1 MSDSSKGIERRAD
14 KRLGLSLPITL
25 LDHKV
30 KSKNISSGGV
40 YFEETADNIG
50 EYSPGKSTTI
60 KIVTSVS
67 THGLPDKTVKLTG
80 AGMIMRIVKIDIN
93 HNGKKFGVA
102 LKFSEKL
109 KLTI

>member
-1 MSDSSKGIERRAD
+1 MLDSSKRIERRTD
-14 KRLGLSLPITL
+14 KRLELSLPITL

-40 YFEETADNIG
+40 YLEETADNIE
-50 EYSPGKSTTI
+50 EYSLGKTTAI
-60 KIVTSVS
+60 TIVTSVS
-67 THGLPDKTVKLTG
+67 TPGLPGRTVRLTG
-80 AGMIMRIVKIDIN
+80 VGMIMRIDKIDTN

-109 KLTI
+109 KLNV